1 MKFENLACERIDDV
15 LKVALNRPAKLNSL
29 SLGLLNDLRD
39 CAEAIQRDRSIRAVL
54 LTGEGRGFCAG
65 ADLTDPS
72 ALPAPGQSM
81 GQLMAHRLRTAYNV
95 VAQLWTKLPVP
106 TVVAL
111 NGVAAGAGASLALTG
126 DITVGARSASLTF
139 VFAPKLGLAPDMG
152 ATYFLAR
159 RIGEARARAYALTGA
174 PIPAEEAA
182 RIGLIAECVD
192 DERVM
197 ERAQRTGA
205 RPGRRAARCVPR
217 RARADGACR
226 HQHAGRAARA
236 RGRGAGTA
244 RRQPGLPRGRSGI
257 SREAAGEVRQALS
270 EAGAPQGRNLSARR
284 CFTYSLVRSVT
295 SPA

>member
-1 MKFENLACERIDDV
+1 MKFENLACERFDDV

-72 ALPAPGQSM
+72 TLPAPGQSM

-95 VAQLWTKLPVP
+95 VAQLWTKLPAP

-174 PIPAEEAA
+174 PIAAEEAA

-197 ERAQRTGA
+197 ERAHELA
-205 RPGRRAARCVPR
+205 RGLAAGPR
-217 RARADGACR
+217 DAFLAVRELMARA
-226 HQHAGRAARA
+226 
-236 RGRGAGTA
+236 GTSTLA
-244 RRQPGLPRGRSGI
+244 EQLEL
-257 SREAAGEVRQALS
+257 EAAAQARL
-270 EAGAPQGRNLSARR
+270 GD
-284 CFTYSLVRSVT
+284 
-295 SPA
+295 SPDFLEGVAAFREKRPAQFGKR